1 MKKQFIYEKKR
12 VVVLLFLTI
21 TASLTWYVSK
31 KNTINEAM
39 HNLDLPDSGFSLDEA
54 KINITN
60 QTGQLMISIL
70 AEKAYEEPLNRVLNL
85 DNIYIEYMTDNQNTW
100 LLTAKSGQ
108 ISEDKTNIL
117 LSGSVTLKNQSES
130 NQYPNKVTANE
141 LSLQIQNSL
150 VNSEN
155 LVRVYF
161 KDGSLETK
169 GIEMDLTK
177 GNLIL
182 KSEVYGKFNP

>member
-85 DNIYIEYMTDNQNTW
+85 DNIYIVYHPFSERNNIPNEFENALSDKINNGEVDLNENHW
-100 LLTAKSGQ
+100 EDFSEKLNNSNLTAYERTVK
-108 ISEDKTNIL
+108 E
-117 LSGSVTLKNQSES
+117 TL
-130 NQYPNKVTANE
+130 
-141 LSLQIQNSL
+141 
-150 VNSEN
+150 NSEKISYN
-155 LVRVYF
+155 NSHW
-161 KDGSLETK
+161 KALEK
-169 GIEMDLTK
+169 MLHGD
-177 GNLIL
+177 
-182 KSEVYGKFNP
+182 

>member
-12 VVVLLFLTI
+12 AVVLLFLTI

-39 HNLDLPDSGFSLDEA
+39 QNLDLPDSGFSLDEA

-130 NQYPNKVTANE
+130 NQYPNKVTANK

-150 VNSEN
+150 VNSEY

-177 GNLIL
+177 GSLIL

>member
-12 VVVLLFLTI
+12 AVVLLFLTI

-39 HNLDLPDSGFSLDEA
+39 QNLDLPDSGFSLDEA